1 MTNLHLDRN
10 EMNAG
15 LFVSLHDVTIK
26 KILCQRN
33 GFTLVLEDGFCVV
46 KAGIVFHPVNC
57 RVKVSGVHCN
67 DYNCR
72 VVYGKPSA
80 RGEMCWSYPI
90 SLRELATFL
99 KEQDTVVQ
107 LYQEKYDVEGLLWRA
122 NLPCIDDIGGNLW
135 RHIVIES
142 HEIPKIEYF
151 GVIETQE

>member
-1 MTNLHLDRN
+1 MLLAIF
-10 EMNAG
+10 E
-15 LFVSLHDVTIK
+15 S
-26 KILCQRN
+26 
-33 GFTLVLEDGFCVV
+33 
-46 KAGIVFHPVNC
+46 
-57 RVKVSGVHCN
+57 
-67 DYNCR
+67 
-72 VVYGKPSA
+72 
-80 RGEMCWSYPI
+80 I

-135 RHIVIES
+135 RYIVIES